1 MEAPSAAAFWKQV
14 KRLSDPA
21 PIPASV
27 SANDLKNVFESRLNP
42 PKIMPQ
48 SFDAAEHTMNNLLA
62 DMIPDS
68 TEDTTP
74 EGFFSAPW
82 TEAHMEAIK
91 VHIKTHSLDSGSGE
105 DAVLYA
111 EILEIPNEDLLLL
124 CNECLASIPDSY
136 RIIALESCVL
146 KVLMLLIHLRI
157 TEWADA
163 RGHIPNYQNGF
174 RAGYRTNNNP
184 FILRCV
190 KEWAR
195 ANGLTVYVAAVDAT
209 NAFPST
215 DHPTLW
221 LKLLRMGMGG
231 KIFD

>member
-1 MEAPSAAAFWKQV
+1 MEAPSAGAFWKQV

-21 PIPASV
+21 PIPVSV
-27 SANDLKNVFESRLNP
+27 SASDLKDVFESRLNP

-62 DMIPDS
+62 EMIPDS
-68 TEDTTP
+68 TEDTTA
-74 EGFFSAPW
+74 EGFFSTPW
-82 TEAHMEAIK
+82 TEDHIASIK
-91 VHIKTHSLDSGSGE
+91 DHIRTHSLDSGSGE
-105 DAVLYA
+105 DAILYA
-111 EILEIPNEDLLLL
+111 EILEIPNEDLALL
-124 CNECLASIPDSY
+124 CNECVRQQDGPSIC
-136 RIIALESCVL
+136 CVL
-146 KVLMLLIHLRI
+146 KVLTLLIHLRI
-157 TEWADA
+157 TEWAEK
-163 RGHIPNYQNGF
+163 RGYIPDYQNGF

-184 FILRCV
+184 FILRCI

-195 ANGLTVYVAAVDAT
+195 ANGLTAYVAAVDAT